1 MLLSKFAKTVHTV
14 EMQRKPITSANLRV
28 PPQSTESEQ
37 AVLGALMLRPAAIHE
52 INDILHSQMF
62 YIKKHALIY
71 ETIQELSSKS
81 EPIDVLSVSNKLKEK
96 KLMNDIGGG
105 GYLAEIMDRV
115 PSTVNIRHYADI
127 VYKKFM
133 LRELIDASEEIAK
146 TSYDDSEK
154 DVNEIIDAAEK
165 RIFKIS
171 SAINVKGAY
180 VSIKNSLIETWN
192 QIEYL
197 HENKN
202 EVRGV
207 PTGFPNLDGLIA
219 GLQPSDLI
227 ILAARPSVGKTT
239 FALDIAR
246 NAALS
251 GKGVAIFSLEMSANQ
266 LVQRMLSAESRVS
279 GWSIRTGHGL
289 QTNDFQALQ
298 MAMDRLSK
306 APIFIDDQAGNS
318 IVKMRSV
325 ARRLKSEHN
334 IELIVVDYLQLM
346 TTSKNY
352 DNMVNQV
359 TEISRSLKQLAREIN
374 VPVLVL
380 SQLNRAVEA
389 RGGKPRLSDLRDSGS
404 IEQDA
409 DLVMFIHR
417 EDRYKDM
424 SERDNIAEVLIE
436 KHRNGPVGS
445 VQFMFDGNTTSFIP
459 IDKEH
464 PSYAGPKATSIDDF

>member
-1 MLLSKFAKTVHTV
+1 
-14 EMQRKPITSANLRV
+14 
-28 PPQSTESEQ
+28 
-37 AVLGALMLRPAAIHE
+37 MLRPAAIHE
-52 INDILHSQMF
+52 INDVLHSQMF
-62 YIKKHALIY
+62 YIKKHKIIY

-115 PSTVNIRHYADI
+115 PSTVNIKHYADI

-133 LRELIDASEEIAK
+133 LRELIDASESIAK
-146 TSYDDSEK
+146 TAYDDS
-154 DVNEIIDAAEK
+154 DRDINDIIDSAEK
-165 RIFKIS
+165 SIFKIS

-202 EVRGV
+202 AIRGV
-207 PTGFPNLDGLIA
+207 PTGFPNLDNLIA

-251 GKGVAIFSLEMSANQ
+251 GRGVAIFSLEMSANQ

-318 IVKMRSV
+318 IIKMRSV

-359 TEISRSLKQLAREIN
+359 TEISHSLKQLAREIN

-380 SQLNRAVEA
+380 SQLNRAVET

-417 EDRYKDM
+417 EDRYKDIA
-424 SERDNIAEVLIE
+424 ERDNIAEILVE

-445 VQFMFDGNTTSFIP
+445 VQFIFDGNTTSFIP
-459 IDKEH
+459 IDKDH
-464 PSYAGPKATSIDDF
+464 PSYVGQKASSIDDF

>member
-1 MLLSKFAKTVHTV
+1 
-14 EMQRKPITSANLRV
+14 MQKQTKASPMLRV
-28 PPQSTESEQ
+28 PPQSIESEQ

-52 INDILHSQMF
+52 ITDLIRAEMF
-62 YIKKHALIY
+62 YLKKHGLLF
-71 ETIQELSSKS
+71 ETIMELSTKG
-81 EPIDVLSVSNKLKEK
+81 EPIDVVSVSNKLKEK
-96 KLMNDIGGG
+96 KIIADVGGAS
-105 GYLAEIMDRV
+105 YLTEIMERV
-115 PSTVNIRHYADI
+115 PSTVNIRHYANI
-127 VYKKFM
+127 VYKKYT
-133 LRELIDASEEIAK
+133 LRSLIDASEEISRIA
-146 TSYDDSEK
+146 YDENDQ
-154 DVNEIIDAAEK
+154 DVTEIIDSAEK
-165 RIFKIS
+165 SIFRIS
-171 SAINVKGAY
+171 SSMNVKGAFT
-180 VSIKNSLIETWN
+180 SIKNSLVETWD
-192 QIEYL
+192 QIAYL

-207 PTGFPNLDGLIA
+207 PTGFPNLDSLIA

-251 GKGVAIFSLEMSANQ
+251 GKAVGIFSLEMSANQ

-279 GWSIRTGHGL
+279 SWSIRTGHGL
-289 QTNDFQALQ
+289 QSNDFNALQ
-298 MAMDRLSK
+298 EAMDRLSK
-306 APIFIDDQAGNS
+306 APIYIDDQAGNS

-325 ARRLKSEHN
+325 ARRLKSEHGLD
-334 IELIVVDYLQLM
+334 LIVVDYLQLM

-352 DNMVNQV
+352 DSMVNQV
-359 TEISRSLKQLAREIN
+359 TEISRSLKQLARELN
-374 VPVLVL
+374 VPVLAL
-380 SQLNRAVEA
+380 SQLSRAVEA

-424 SERDNIAEVLIE
+424 SERDNIAEILVE

-445 VQFMFDGNTTSFIP
+445 VQFLFDGGTTSFIP
-459 IDKEH
+459 IDKDH
-464 PSYAGPKATSIDDF
+464 PSFIGPKATTLDDF

>member
-1 MLLSKFAKTVHTV
+1 
-14 EMQRKPITSANLRV
+14 MQKKSPSSQALRV
-28 PPQSTESEQ
+28 PPQSIESEQ

-52 INDILHSQMF
+52 INDILHPQMF
-62 YIKKHALIY
+62 YIKKHTIIY
-71 ETIQELSSKS
+71 ETILELSSKS
-81 EPIDVLSVSNKLKEK
+81 EPIDVLSISNKLKEK

-133 LRELIDASEEIAK
+133 LRELIDTSEDIAK
-146 TSYDDSEK
+146 TAYDDTDR
-154 DVNEIIDAAEK
+154 DVNDIIDSAEK
-165 RIFKIS
+165 KIFKIS

-180 VSIKNSLIETWN
+180 VSIKNSLIETWT

-197 HENKN
+197 HEHKN

-207 PTGFPNLDGLIA
+207 PTGFPNLDNLIA

-325 ARRLKSEHN
+325 SRRLKSEHD
-334 IELIVVDYLQLM
+334 IKLIVVDYLQLM

-352 DNMVNQV
+352 DSMVNQV

-459 IDKEH
+459 IDKDH

>member
-1 MLLSKFAKTVHTV
+1 MEKRS
-14 EMQRKPITSANLRV
+14 PSSGLRV
-28 PPQSTESEQ
+28 PPQSIESEQ

-52 INDILHSQMF
+52 INDVLHTQMF
-62 YIKKHALIY
+62 YIKKHSLIF

-133 LRELIDASEEIAK
+133 LRELIDASENIAK
-146 TSYDDSEK
+146 TAYDDSEK
-154 DVNEIIDAAEK
+154 DVNEVIDSAEK
-165 RIFKIS
+165 SIFKIS

-180 VSIKNSLIETWN
+180 VSIKNSLIETWQ
-192 QIEYL
+192 QIEFL
-197 HENKN
+197 HEHKN

-207 PTGFPNLDGLIA
+207 PTGFPNLDNLIA

-298 MAMDRLSK
+298 TAMDRLSK
-306 APIFIDDQAGNS
+306 APIYIDDQAGNS

-325 ARRLKSEHN
+325 ARRLKSEHD
-334 IELIVVDYLQLM
+334 IKLIVVDYLQLM

-352 DNMVNQV
+352 DSMVNQV

-374 VPVLVL
+374 VPVLAL
-380 SQLNRAVEA
+380 SQLSRAVEA

-417 EDRYKDM
+417 EDKYKEM
-424 SERDNIAEVLIE
+424 AERDNIAEVLIE
-436 KHRNGPVGS
+436 KHRNGPVGA
-445 VQFMFDGNTTSFIP
+445 VQFLFDGNTTSFIP

-464 PSYAGPKATSIDDF
+464 PSFIGPKATSIDDF